1 MASGSR
7 NNSLGAHF
15 NPVVIDDD
23 DDDVG
28 DIAARSRRIDEETQ
42 TGRHLTEL
50 AARRHANGGGG
61 RQPNSPGQS
70 DDLTHEEEAIE
81 EILEVDLAEIID
93 LTGDDLPTPPVF
105 PRHSI
110 PSEEAR
116 PLPYHTLG
124 TGLVIKQGMT
134 VELQSM
140 LGVYGI
146 QFVKIQSIVSRDG
159 CAEPAIRGFGFAR
172 ARQFQGMLPRKL
184 NEVVLVSEVRTS
196 GPAFRWEEQALM
208 EVATSEV
215 MCERDLRITNT
226 VFPNHRFEISQCRAK
241 GQQWIEDHGVLVC
254 RCRYEPHYH
263 GNNTKPFEWSIVHMR
278 ESEADPE
285 YRISDDQNLNR
296 WRGGKVP
303 GGSHDV
309 WGLTRPVVDLE
320 SARPSAYQPL
330 KLSQQQRYTAGDV
343 FAGAGGASRGI
354 ERAGVKLLFAVDH
367 WAPAAASLR
376 SNFPASKIY
385 ENDVT
390 DFILDENTKCDVDM
404 LHLSPPCQFWSPAH
418 TVAGKNDE
426 HNQAVLFSC
435 THLVEKFRPRVFT
448 VEQTFG
454 ILSPKFA
461 EHFNT
466 FVNGF
471 TRFGYSV
478 RWKVTPLAN
487 YGVPQLRKRLIMLGS
502 APGEALPTFP
512 PATHSEGGRG
522 GLKPWA
528 TPSSVIATAIPRVA
542 TGHRMHRPHSLKA
555 FDPPKPRWDP
565 TKLAR
570 TITTNGG
577 QNYHWTG
584 RRDFTLLEYAVLQG
598 FPTWH
603 RFEGRYIKKQIGN
616 AFAPSVVRVLYKHLV
631 SWLLEQDG
639 FGASARRESRGV
651 MPANYVSLDD
661 DDADDADGGI
671 GGDADN
677 DVICLDDDDHEQ
689 DHGGNGQSEGTG
701 EGEDNDDLV
710 YLDPGPPRRLSEV
723 VRQLNEA
730 AKEEDRG
737 ERMNLDDVDDL
748 SDTET
753 LRDGEIGGGGRE
765 AQDVEMEVIDLEVG
779 WGGNGAVDSPYFL
792 LD

>member
-1 MASGSR
+1 MASGLR
-7 NNSLGAHF
+7 NNSLGDYF
-15 NPVVIDDD
+15 NPVVVDDD
-23 DDDVG
+23 DDDNATN
-28 DIAARSRRIDEETQ
+28 IAARSRRFEQETR
-42 TGRHLTEL
+42 TGQHLAEL
-50 AARRHANGGGG
+50 AARRHAN
-61 RQPNSPGQS
+61 RLDVHQPWSPSRS
-70 DDLTHEEEAIE
+70 DDLLHEEAIE

-93 LTGDDLPTPPVF
+93 LTADEPQTPHIF
-105 PRHSI
+105 PRQSA
-110 PSEEAR
+110 PRDEAI
-116 PLPYHTLG
+116 PLPRHTLE
-124 TGLVIKQGMT
+124 TGLVIEPGMT
-134 VELQSM
+134 VELKSKF
-140 LGVYGI
+140 GVHEI
-146 QFVKIQSIVSRDG
+146 QFVKIKSILSRG
-159 CAEPAIRGFGFAR
+159 GGSEIVIRGFGFVR
-172 ARQFQGMLPRKL
+172 SRQLHGMLPRKL
-184 NEVVLVSEVRTS
+184 NEVVLMAEIRTS
-196 GPAFRWEEQALM
+196 GPARWEEEALM
-208 EVATSEV
+208 DVPAAEV
-215 MCERDLRITNT
+215 MWERDLRITNM
-226 VFPNHRFEISQCRAK
+226 VFPNHRFESSLYSSK
-241 GQQWIEDHGVLVC
+241 GAPWVEDHAVLVC
-254 RCRYEPHYH
+254 RSRYELHYN
-263 GNNTKPFEWSIVHMR
+263 GNHCKPFEWAIVHMS
-278 ESEADPE
+278 ESEADRPF
-285 YRISDDQNLNR
+285 RILDEQNLNR
-296 WRGGKVP
+296 WRGGKIP
-303 GGSHDV
+303 GGSHDIS
-309 WGLTRPVVDLE
+309 GLTRPVVDLE
-320 SARPSAYQPL
+320 SARSSFSGPPR
-330 KLSQQQRYTAGDV
+330 LSLGQRYTAGDV

-367 WAPAAASLR
+367 WTPAAESLR
-376 SNFPASKIY
+376 SNFPSSRIY
-385 ENDVT
+385 ERDVT
-390 DFILDENTKCDVDM
+390 DFIIDDATKCDVDM

-502 APGEALPTFP
+502 APGEALPPFP

-528 TPSSVIATAIPRVA
+528 TPLSVLAAAIPRVHN
-542 TGHRMHRPHSLKA
+542 GHLLHRPHRLKT
-555 FDPPKPRWDP
+555 FEPPKPRWDP
-565 TKLAR
+565 TRLAR

-631 SWLLEQDG
+631 SWLLAQDG
-639 FGASARRESRGV
+639 FGSAAQQEHRGA
-651 MPANYVSLDD
+651 MPVSYATEKSEDD
-661 DDADDADGGI
+661 DE
-671 GGDADN
+671 
-677 DVICLDDDDHEQ
+677 V
-689 DHGGNGQSEGTG
+689 
-701 EGEDNDDLV
+701 V
-710 YLDPGPPRRLSEV
+710 YLGPRTPHRLSEV
-723 VRQLNEA
+723 VRQLNA
-730 AKEEDRG
+730 SAKEEDRG

-753 LRDGEIGGGGRE
+753 LRDGENGGGSRE
-765 AQDVEMEVIDLEVG
+765 AMDVDVDLIDLELD
-779 WGGNGAVDSPYFL
+779 WGGNGAAENPYLL